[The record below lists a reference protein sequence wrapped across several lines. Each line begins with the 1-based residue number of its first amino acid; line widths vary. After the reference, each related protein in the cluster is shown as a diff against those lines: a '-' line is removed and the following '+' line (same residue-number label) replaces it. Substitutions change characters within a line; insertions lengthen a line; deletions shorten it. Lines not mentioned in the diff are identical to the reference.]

1 MIKKLNV
8 YGFASGIAANDPDC
22 SLGPLYM
29 YYHPELWKNLPFEVI
44 WQDLL
49 MAASPDRGLK
59 VLDELLEVSTLL
71 AEGVAE
77 SVAEKTPFCVLGG
90 DHSCGIGTWSGAA
103 HALRDQG
110 PLGLIWVDAHMDS
123 HTPETSPTQNIHGMP
138 VSHLM
143 GHGLP
148 ELCQLLDDQP
158 KLKPEHVCFIG
169 IRSFEAGEAG
179 LLKDLDVKVFFMEEV
194 IERGIAA
201 VFADALAYIQSKV
214 KHFGLTIDLDAFDP
228 LDAPGVG
235 CRESG
240 GIRAAEFIPVIE
252 KLHQQAGFVGLEI
265 AEYNPIVDQQA
276 KTAQLIPALIE
287 AVYRG

>member
-1 MIKKLNV
+1 MIKKLNL
-8 YGFASGIAANDPDC
+8 YGFASGIAANNSDC
-22 SLGPLYM
+22 GLGPLYL
-29 YYHPELWKNLPFEVI
+29 YYHPELWQTLPFEVI

-49 MAASPDRGLK
+49 MATSPEHGLA

-71 AEGVAE
+71 AEGIAD
-77 SVAEKTPFCVLGG
+77 SVKEKMPFCVLGG

-110 PLGLIWVDAHMDS
+110 PLGLLWVDAHMDS

-143 GHGLP
+143 GRGVT
-148 ELCQLLDDQP
+148 ELCQILDAHP
-158 KLKPEHVCFIG
+158 KLLPEHVCFMG
-169 IRSFEAGEAG
+169 IRSFEPGEAE
-179 LLKDLDVKVFFMEEV
+179 LLKDLKVKVYFMEEIV
-194 IERGIAA
+194 ERGFAA
-201 VFADALAYIQSKV
+201 VFADALAHIQQQV
-214 KHFGLTIDLDAFDP
+214 KHFGLSIDLDAFDP

-240 GIRAAEFIPVIE
+240 GIMAAEFLKVV
-252 KLHQQAGFVGLEI
+252 AGLAKQPGFIGLEI
-265 AEYNPIVDQQA
+265 AEYNPLLDHVA
-276 KTAQLIPALIE
+276 KTAKLVPDIIG